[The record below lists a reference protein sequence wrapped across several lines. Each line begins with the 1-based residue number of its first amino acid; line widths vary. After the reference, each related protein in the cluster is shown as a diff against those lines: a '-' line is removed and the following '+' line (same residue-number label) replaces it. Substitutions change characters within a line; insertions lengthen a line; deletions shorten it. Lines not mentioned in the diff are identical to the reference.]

1 MGTGNLNV
9 SIHPV
14 ATRLCGDAAVFYSVT
29 PISRHAQYG
38 KCQLLLWLDIISV
51 LLIFGKGFAQNYTFE
66 KTCMASWR
74 RLYKFLLVAGTV
86 NTHRFWLKGH
96 T

>member
-14 ATRLCGDAAVFYSVT
+14 ATRLCDDAAVFYTVT

-38 KCQLLLWLDIISV
+38 KCQLLLWLDKISV
-51 LLIFGKGFAQNYTFE
+51 LLIFGDITGKGFAQNYTFE

-86 NTHRFWLKGH
+86 IPIGSG
-96 T
+96 